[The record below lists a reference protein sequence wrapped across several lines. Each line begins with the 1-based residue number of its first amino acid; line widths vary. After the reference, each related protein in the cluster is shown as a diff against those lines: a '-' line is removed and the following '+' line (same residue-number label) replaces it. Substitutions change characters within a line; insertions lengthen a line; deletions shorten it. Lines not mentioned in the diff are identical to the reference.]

1 MALVLVKVDQT
12 CRLVHSDDPAVGA
25 PEGVDGWH
33 VQEPIPSDATYIT
46 IRALN
51 AWEMLEAQQNA
62 GKDIEETQVPLIRFV
77 LDRGLIDID
86 GDKKK
91 ARQFIKSPDVQQL
104 MDVFYAIMQAG
115 SAPFS
120 LGQD

>member
-12 CRLVHSDDPAVGA
+12 CQLVHSDDPAVEA

>member
-12 CRLVHSDDPAVGA
+12 CQLVHSDDPAVEA

-33 VQEPIPSDATYIT
+33 VQEPIPSGATYIT

-91 ARQFIKSPDVQQL
+91 AKQFIKSPDVQQL